1 MLLTRSIFMHL
12 DYHKLSAEMLSLLLT
27 QITNI
32 TQLEAYNE
40 NTIYRTTNDTF
51 KYDLES

>member
-1 MLLTRSIFMHL
+1 MHL

-27 QITNI
+27 QINEYYP
-32 TQLEAYNE
+32 QLEAYNE